1 MSESLTTPKFRVS
14 YPHLFTPRAIKPGD
28 PAKFQITMLF
38 PDDPESPKGSCTI
51 ADLKKAALAAA
62 YEKWGE
68 TDATKKRIKSGAI
81 KMPFIVP
88 TEEQIGEGK
97 YPEGTT
103 LVLRCNSPEK
113 SPPGVVDRFRGPD
126 GKAVPIVDADV
137 LYAGCY
143 ARASVRAFA
152 YDRPDAK
159 GVTFALNNVQKLG
172 EGERFDGRRK
182 AADEF
187 DALDDSPP
195 AVDAVADGMGL
206 DGDDPLA

>member
-1 MSESLTTPKFRVS
+1 MSESLTTPKFRLS

-28 PAKFQITMLF
+28 PAKFQMTALF
-38 PDDPESPKGSCTI
+38 DENPEVPKGSCTI
-51 ADLKKAALAAA
+51 NDLKKAALAAA
-62 YEKWGE
+62 LEKWGDTE
-68 TDATKKRIKSGAI
+68 ATRKKIKSGAI

-88 TEEQIGEGK
+88 TEEQIEEGK
-97 YPEGTT
+97 YPEGTV

-126 GKAVPIVDADV
+126 GKAVPITDADV
-137 LYAGCY
+137 IYAGCY

-187 DALDDSPP
+187 EALDDTPP
-195 AVDAVADGMGL
+195 VDGGAADAMGL
-206 DGDDPLA
+206 DDDPLA